1 MRVTVT
7 KSSDLW
13 RTAPWVVRYYVRRK
27 PVRRFFETKEDAE
40 QHARE
45 VRETV
50 RSGAD
55 PRQIAEANRLIAGT
69 GLDMASL
76 IRAGL
81 DYIRNS
87 GATALSPTAT
97 FSDGVKMVFANAV
110 HCRSATIAGYRSKLR
125 QLERVFG
132 SRVAASITNADV
144 QTYLDQLADR
154 RGVVGNATPDTKQTM
169 LRHIRMVLRAIG
181 MTTPLPRLLVN
192 VPRVREIRFF
202 SIDELRTILSAAEA
216 RDRGFVALAL
226 FAAIRPQTV
235 ERLPAECV
243 KPADKLIRIPGE
255 LSKDHRPHFLETV
268 PIGTDREMRPGPPDA
283 LWDWLARYPFEPRRW
298 APIQR
303 RLRRALGGRWIHDGL
318 RHSGATYYRA
328 KYGAAATA
336 ELLTHVS
343 IKMVNQHYAGVV
355 TRAEADR
362 FFGITPASVGDLEVR
377 KVSVV
382 KRVNWPKDDQL
393 AAMLSDMPA
402 TEVARRLGCS
412 DSMVAKHCRKRRIS
426 KPARGAWT
434 NVSA

>member
-1 MRVTVT
+1 MKVSVT
-7 KSSDLW
+7 KSSDAW
-13 RTAPWVVRYYVRRK
+13 RTASWVVRYYVRCNA
-27 PVRRFFETKEDAE
+27 VRRFFETKEEAE

-50 RSGAD
+50 RAGAD
-55 PRQIAEANRLIAGT
+55 PRQIAEAYRLVAGT
-69 GLDMASL
+69 GLDMAGL

-81 DYIRNS
+81 DYIRES

-97 FSDGVKMVFANAV
+97 FSDGVKTVFKNAA
-110 HCRSATIAGYRSKLR
+110 HRRLATIAGYHSKLR

-132 SRVAASITNADV
+132 SRIAASITNAEV
-144 QTYLDQLADR
+144 EAYLAQLADR
-154 RGVVGNATPDTKQTM
+154 RGVRGNATPHTRQTM
-169 LRHIRMVLRAIG
+169 LRHIRMVLRALG
-181 MTTPLPRLLVN
+181 MTNPLPRLSVN

-202 SIDELRTILSAAEA
+202 TVDELRLILSGADA

-235 ERLPAECV
+235 ERLPVECV
-243 KPADKLIRIPGE
+243 KLGDKLIRIPGE

-268 PIGTDREMRPGPPDA
+268 PVGSDREIRPGPPEV
-283 LWDWLARYPFEPRRW
+283 LWEWLARYPFEPRRW

-303 RLRRALGGRWIHDGL
+303 RLREALGGRWVHDGL

-328 KYGAAATA
+328 KYGAAAAA

-343 IKMVNQHYAGVV
+343 IKMVNEHYAGVV

-362 FFGITPASVGDLEVR
+362 FFALTPDSVGASPELDR
-377 KVSVV
+377 PQG
-382 KRVNWPKDDQL
+382 KRVAWPKEEEL
-393 AAMLSDMPA
+393 AAMLRDLPA
-402 TEVARRLGCS
+402 TEVAKRLGCS
-412 DSMVAKHCRKRRIS
+412 DSMVAKHCRIRGIP

-434 NVSA
+434 AMPI